1 MKVILIK
8 DVKSLGGIGDIKEV
22 ADGYARNFLI
32 PKGYA
37 EVATKTATEKAEK
50 IKIKKEEEAKEELM
64 DIEGIAEKLEGV
76 SVVINAKTDDS
87 GKLYAA
93 IKIGEISEELGKK
106 GFEINKNKIVIEE
119 PIKEVGDY
127 EVIINLEHGLET
139 RIGVVV
145 ESDK

>member
-8 DVKSLGGIGDIKEV
+8 EVENLGGIGDVKEV

-32 PKGYA
+32 PGGYV
-37 EVATKTATEKAEK
+37 EIATKSAVEQAEK
-50 IKIKKEEEAKEELM
+50 IKAKKEMFAKEDLK
-64 DIEGIAEKLEGV
+64 DAEKIAQKPEGV
-76 SVVINAKTDDS
+76 SVVIKAKADDS
-87 GKLYAA
+87 GKLYAS
-93 IKIGEISEELGKK
+93 IKTGEISKELGKK

-119 PIKEVGDY
+119 PIKEAGDY

>member
-8 DVKSLGGIGDIKEV
+8 EVENLGGIGDVKEV

-32 PKGYA
+32 PGGYV
-37 EVATKTATEKAEK
+37 EIATKSAVEQAEK
-50 IKIKKEEEAKEELM
+50 IKAKKEMFAKEDLKDAEK
-64 DIEGIAEKLEGV
+64 IAQKLEGV
-76 SVVINAKTDDS
+76 SVEIKAKADDS
-87 GKLYAA
+87 GKLYAS
-93 IKIGEISEELGKK
+93 IKTGEISKELGKK
-106 GFEINKNKIVIEE
+106 GFEINKNKIVVEE
-119 PIKEVGDY
+119 PIKEAGDY

>member
-8 DVKSLGGIGDIKEV
+8 DVKTLGGIGDVKEV
-22 ADGYARNFLI
+22 ANGYARNFLI

-37 EVATKTATEKAEK
+37 EIATKTAMEKAEK
-50 IKIKKEEEAKEELM
+50 IKNKKEEEAKEELIN
-64 DIEGIAEKLEGV
+64 IEGMAEKLEGV
-76 SVVINAKTDDS
+76 SVTLKVKADES
-87 GKLYAA
+87 GKLYAS
-93 IKIGEISEELGKK
+93 IKTGEISKELGKK
-106 GFEINKNKIVIEE
+106 GFEISKNKIVIEE

-127 EVIINLEHGLET
+127 EVIVNLEHGLET